1 MHHIRALFAQLLA
14 RGAPRAIPQMRTSP
28 TPTMT
33 MFPAVRA
40 SNLNGRS
47 FDLPGDFEGERN
59 LVILAF
65 QREQQALV
73 DSWSPAIANL
83 LARHADLCFYE
94 LPTISRG
101 NPLFRA
107 WLDGAMRGG
116 IPDLQARD
124 HTITLYLDKAAFR
137 KALDLP
143 HEETIYI
150 LVLATGPDLNAKWA
164 RLWHA
169 VWLRFLATALAWVV
183 SVRQLR
189 RRRTRR

>member
-1 MHHIRALFAQLLA
+1 MPISQ
-14 RGAPRAIPQMRTSP
+14 PRTVP
-28 TPTMT
+28 TPALT

-40 SNLNGRS
+40 SNLNGRP
-47 FDLPGDFEGERN
+47 FELPGDFEGERN

-83 LARHADLCFYE
+83 LARYADLRFYE
-94 LPTISRG
+94 LPTIRRG

-116 IPDLQARD
+116 IPDRQARD

-137 KALDLP
+137 EALDLP

-150 LVLATGPDLNAKWA
+150 LLLDRGGHVLWRGQGEYTDGLVANWS
-164 RLWHA
+164 RC
-169 VWLRFLATALAWVV
+169 WLEGL
-183 SVRQLR
+183 
-189 RRRTRR
+189 

>member
-1 MHHIRALFAQLLA
+1 MPSFQ
-14 RGAPRAIPQMRTSP
+14 PRTFP
-28 TPTMT
+28 TPARTV
-33 MFPAVRA
+33 FPAVRA
-40 SNLNGRS
+40 SNLNGRA
-47 FDLPGDFEGERN
+47 FGLPGDLEGERN

-65 QREQQALV
+65 QREQQAAV

-83 LARHADLCFYE
+83 LARYADLRFYE

-116 IPDLQARD
+116 IPDRQARE

-137 KALDLP
+137 QALDLP

-150 LVLATGPDLNAKWA
+150 LVLDRGG
-164 RLWHA
+164 RVLWRGQGEYTEH
-169 VWLRFLATALAWVV
+169 VGRELERVLAEG
-183 SVRQLR
+183 R
-189 RRRTRR
+189 

>member
-1 MHHIRALFAQLLA
+1 
-14 RGAPRAIPQMRTSP
+14 MRTSP

-40 SNLNGRS
+40 SNLNGRP

-83 LARHADLCFYE
+83 LARYADLCFYE

-101 NPLFRA
+101 NLLFRA
-107 WLDGAMRGG
+107 WLDGAMRAG
-116 IPDLQARD
+116 IPARPARD

-137 KALDLP
+137 QALDLP
-143 HEETIYI
+143 HEDTIY
-150 LVLATGPDLNAKWA
+150 VLLFDRAG
-164 RLWHA
+164 RVLWRSNGKHTA
-169 VWLRFLATALAWVV
+169 QLAGELEQVLIQG
-183 SVRQLR
+183 S
-189 RRRTRR
+189 

>member
-1 MHHIRALFAQLLA
+1 MPISQ
-14 RGAPRAIPQMRTSP
+14 PRPVP
-28 TPTMT
+28 TPALTV
-33 MFPAVRA
+33 FPAVRA
-40 SNLNGRS
+40 SNLNGRP

-83 LARHADLCFYE
+83 LARYADLRFYE
-94 LPTISRG
+94 LPTIRRG

-116 IPDLQARD
+116 IADRQARD

-137 KALDLP
+137 EALGLP
-143 HEETIYI
+143 HEDTIYL
-150 LVLATGPDLNAKWA
+150 LVLDRGGHV
-164 RLWHA
+164 LWRGQGEYTEH
-169 VWLRFLATALAWVV
+169 VGRELERVLAEGL
-183 SVRQLR
+183 
-189 RRRTRR
+189 

>member
-1 MHHIRALFAQLLA
+1 
-14 RGAPRAIPQMRTSP
+14 MRTAP
-28 TPTMT
+28 TPTVT
-33 MFPAVRA
+33 VFPAIRA
-40 SNLNGRS
+40 SNLNGRP
-47 FDLPGDFEGERN
+47 FDLPADLEGERN

-83 LARHADLCFYE
+83 LARYADLCFYE

-116 IPDLQARD
+116 IADRQARD

-137 KALDLP
+137 EALGLP
-143 HEETIYI
+143 HEDTIYL
-150 LVLATGPDLNAKWA
+150 LVLDRGGQV
-164 RLWHA
+164 LWRGEGEHTA
-169 VWLRFLATALAWVV
+169 QRANELEQVLAQG
-183 SVRQLR
+183 S
-189 RRRTRR
+189 

>member
-1 MHHIRALFAQLLA
+1 MPISQ
-14 RGAPRAIPQMRTSP
+14 PRPVP
-28 TPTMT
+28 TPALTV
-33 MFPAVRA
+33 FPAVRA

-83 LARHADLCFYE
+83 LARYADLCFYE

-101 NPLFRA
+101 NLLFRA
-107 WLDGAMRGG
+107 WLDGAMRAG
-116 IPDLQARD
+116 IPARPARD

-137 KALDLP
+137 QALDLP
-143 HEETIYI
+143 HEDTIY
-150 LVLATGPDLNAKWA
+150 VLLFDRAG
-164 RLWHA
+164 RVLWRSNGKHTA
-169 VWLRFLATALAWVV
+169 QLAGELEQVLIQG
-183 SVRQLR
+183 S
-189 RRRTRR
+189 

>member
-1 MHHIRALFAQLLA
+1 MPIFE
-14 RGAPRAIPQMRTSP
+14 PSTVP
-28 TPTMT
+28 TPAVTL
-33 MFPAVRA
+33 FPAVHA
-40 SNLNGRS
+40 SNLNGRR
-47 FDLPGDFEGERN
+47 FDLPADFEGDRN

-65 QREQQALV
+65 QRQQQALV

-83 LARHADLCFYE
+83 LARYADLCFYE

-116 IPDLQARD
+116 IPDRQARE

-137 KALDLP
+137 QALNLP

-150 LVLATGPDLNAKWA
+150 LVLERGGHV
-164 RLWHA
+164 LWRGQGEYTEH
-169 VWLRFLATALAWVV
+169 VGRELERVLAEGL
-183 SVRQLR
+183 
-189 RRRTRR
+189 

>member
-1 MHHIRALFAQLLA
+1 
-14 RGAPRAIPQMRTSP
+14 MRTSP

-40 SNLNGRS
+40 SNLNGRP

-83 LARHADLCFYE
+83 LARYADLCFYE
-94 LPTISRG
+94 LPIISRG

-116 IPDLQARD
+116 IPDRQARD

-137 KALDLP
+137 QALDLP
-143 HEETIYI
+143 HEDTIY
-150 LVLATGPDLNAKWA
+150 VLLLDRTG
-164 RLWHA
+164 RLLWRGHA
-169 VWLRFLATALAWVV
+169 EHTAQLAGELEQVLIQG
-183 SVRQLR
+183 S
-189 RRRTRR
+189 